1 MKQKNEL
8 STKIST
14 ILMQKNLTQKDLAD
28 KTGVSQAAISKVLS
42 GKHKT
47 KISTLEKIAKAL
59 EVPASILLDDGK
71 KNFIENT
78 GTIGA
83 IGDGNTINTAATLK
97 DHEIRILQLEN
108 ELLKM
113 KLEKNYKNK

>member
-8 STKIST
+8 ATKILT
-14 ILMQKNLTQKDLAD
+14 TLTQRRLTQKDLAD

-59 EVPASILLDDGK
+59 NVPPSYFIDDGQ
-71 KNFIENT
+71 KNFIENS

-83 IGDGNTINTAATLK
+83 IGNNNSVNMEEKIK

-108 ELLKM
+108 EILKL
-113 KLEKNYKNK
+113 KIKK